1 MSKTFRG
8 DDRNKHKARWLK
20 FQDKRNKRTIV
31 EEKRE
36 DNKKKMKEYY

>member
-8 DDRNKHKARWLK
+8 ENRDRNKKNWVR

-36 DNKKKMKEYY
+36 GNKKVTKEY